1 MNELEFSE
9 IYERLKLEA
18 MDKEVDVVV
27 AVAGGGLVPGAIL
40 ARILGKEIK
49 TLWLQ
54 MYEDGPAPEKRH
66 EVPKLLKP
74 FEHDMKG
81 KTVLLVDDFS
91 RTGET
96 LEKAKEMLL
105 ARGAAEVKTIV
116 VAGKD
121 ALFQSDECIK
131 LPWDKEKKNKEEANR
146 ETKKDT
152 SDKDGV

>member
-1 MNELEFSE
+1 
-9 IYERLKLEA
+9 

-54 MYEDGPAPEKRH
+54 MYEDGPVPEKGH
-66 EVPKLLKP
+66 DLPKLVKP
-74 FEHDMKG
+74 FEHDLKG

-105 ARGAAEVKTIV
+105 ARGAAEVKTLV

-121 ALFQSDECIK
+121 ALFPSIGDVK
-131 LPWDKEKKNKEEANR
+131 LPWNKGTRKRSSEEPSESGPRN
-146 ETKKDT
+146 
-152 SDKDGV
+152 